1 MNDAN
6 RKWWILTAMGGVIG
20 IVLLDETIV
29 GVALPTIQTE
39 LNISML
45 TSHWIINSYLLVFA
59 GLVAAGGRL
68 GDILGLRTLFTFGIL
83 LFGLASLACGFANSG
98 IYLIIARA
106 MQGVGAAIIFPASM
120 AMITIVFPDEERGVA
135 LGIYGT
141 IGTVFLAL
149 GPLVGGLVTGFMSWR
164 WIFWINP
171 PIILLIITLVLISW
185 IDPPRGKTKER
196 FDFAGTATLIGGVGL
211 TVFAIMQGPD
221 WGWLDPFVIVPLLAG
236 IGLFGLFVT
245 IELKIDQPL
254 IDMALF
260 KNSSFAACNFTVF
273 TAQFTKIAVFI
284 FGALYLQHTLGMSS
298 LQAGIALVA
307 GAAPSIPS
315 GFIAGKIADRY
326 GSRIPTLG
334 GVFVVALSILWIG
347 IAVHWESYLLLLP
360 ALLIWGAALPFLFV
374 PPMRAI
380 MNEVPLNK
388 QGLAGGIV
396 LCAQLL
402 GGTVGMALC
411 STVFSSSQDYTGV
424 FLMTAGLAIFLLILG
439 YFKIEPSKAEKHGDA
454 A

>member
-1 MNDAN
+1 MLA
-6 RKWWILTAMGGVIG
+6 AMGGVIG

-29 GVALPTIQTE
+29 GVALPTIQSD
-39 LNISML
+39 LGISLL
-45 TSHWIINSYLLVFA
+45 TSHWIVNSYLLVFA

-68 GDILGLRTLFTFGIL
+68 GDILGLRTLFTLGIL
-83 LFGLASLACGFANSG
+83 LFGAASLACGFASSG
-98 IYLIIARA
+98 MYLIVARA
-106 MQGVGAAIIFPASM
+106 VQGIGAAVIFPASM
-120 AMITIVFPDEERGVA
+120 AMVTIAFPEKERGVA

-149 GPLVGGLVTGFMSWR
+149 GPLVGGVLTDYVSWR

-171 PIILLIITLVLISW
+171 PIILLITALVLMTW
-185 IDPPRGKTKER
+185 IDPPRAEAKEP
-196 FDFAGTATLIGGVGL
+196 FDFLGAVTLVSGIGL

-221 WGWLDPFVIVPLLAG
+221 WGWLDPFVIISLIAG
-236 IGLFGLFVT
+236 IGLFGLFV
-245 IELKIDQPL
+245 ILELKIDQPL
-254 IDMALF
+254 IDVALF
-260 KNSSFAACNFTVF
+260 RNSSFAVCNFTVF
-273 TAQFTKIAVFI
+273 MAQFTKIAVFI
-284 FGALYLQHTLGMSS
+284 FGALYLQHILEMSS

-307 GAAPSIPS
+307 GAAPSIPT
-315 GFIAGKIADRY
+315 GFIAGKITDRF
-326 GSRIPTLG
+326 GSRKPALG
-334 GVFVVALSILWIG
+334 GIFFATLSIFWIG

-380 MNEVPLNK
+380 MNEVPIDK

-402 GGTVGMALC
+402 GGTMGMALC

-424 FLMTAGLAIFLLILG
+424 FLMTAGLGIFLFILG
-439 YFKIEPSKAEKHGDA
+439 YFMIESENTT
-454 A
+454 